1 MAQRKRTTR
10 PAPSPAPAQGADDGG
25 AEPGRPAVPDA
36 ASATPT
42 TDYTRA
48 GGHVLTDYGW
58 VPEAQVRR

>member
-10 PAPSPAPAQGADDGG
+10 PAPSAAPDGVVGG
-25 AEPGRPAVPDA
+25 AGEEPTPATAPDA
-36 ASATPT
+36 ASALPT